1 MKKDKEITTIQSEL
15 SPVIAKA
22 KAIIV
27 TDHKSMERASLMLS
41 ELNKQNDRID
51 EEKQKVL
58 APLNQARTAEIN
70 RWKPVITILEVAIE
84 SLRATISR
92 YQTEET
98 RRVRAEEAKIALRVG
113 DGKGKLQVETAVRK
127 IEAIDTPEGK
137 ISTDAGVV
145 KFREDKILKI
155 TNTELIP
162 KAYWIVDE
170 KKLLADLKAGATIAG
185 AELDIQMTPINFR

>member
-1 MKKDKEITTIQSEL
+1 MKQDKEITTIQSEL
-15 SPVIAKA
+15 SPIITKA

-27 TDHKSMERASLMLS
+27 TDHKSMEKASLMLS

-70 RWKPVITILEVAIE
+70 RWKPIITTLEVAID
-84 SLRATISR
+84 SLRTTISR
-92 YQTEET
+92 YQTDET

-127 IEAIDTPEGK
+127 IEAIDTPEEK

-185 AELDIQMTPINFR
+185 AELDIQMVPVNFR